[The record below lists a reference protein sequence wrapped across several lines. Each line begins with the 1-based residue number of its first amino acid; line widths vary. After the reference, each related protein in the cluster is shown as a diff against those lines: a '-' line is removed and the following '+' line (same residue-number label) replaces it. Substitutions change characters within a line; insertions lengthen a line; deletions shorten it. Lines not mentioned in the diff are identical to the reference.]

1 MSPTAR
7 AAAAV
12 ALLAAVAVLAGT
24 GAALAGA
31 VVLAAAVLADALA
44 ASRTRPRADRQA
56 PAVVVRGRAARLG
69 VRLRGAGG
77 ERTRVRQAAVP
88 DVDVTPREGSGG
100 LDAELLAS
108 RRGLHVL
115 PPVALRTRGPL
126 GLVTRDRD
134 GTPEAEVRAYPD
146 VATARR
152 LALAVRQGRF
162 REPGRRSRGPL
173 GLGTE
178 FEAVRDHAPD
188 DDLRHLNWR
197 ASARLGRPM
206 TNTFRVEQERDVVCV
221 LDTGRLMAAPL
232 PGGRTRLDAAL
243 DALAAVALVADEVGD
258 RCGCLAYGDG
268 LRRTL
273 TPRRGGGEAVVHAL
287 FDLEPEPV
295 EPDHALA
302 FRRVAR
308 MKRALVVVLTDL
320 LDEAAARSLAAALPV
335 LARRHVVLAAGALD
349 PDLTARLATPPSG
362 RREALAMA
370 VAADLDA
377 DRRRAAAA
385 LRGGGAQVVEAPAD
399 ELGARCVAAY
409 LTAKARARL

>member
-12 ALLAAVAVLAGT
+12 ALLAVLAVLAGA

-31 VVLAAAVLADALA
+31 VVLAAAALADGLA
-44 ASRTRPRADRQA
+44 AARARPDAERET
-56 PAVVVRGRAARLG
+56 PAVVVRARPARLR
-69 VRLRGAGG
+69 VRLRGPGR

-88 DVDVTPREGSGG
+88 DLAVTPREAPGG
-100 LDAELLAS
+100 LEAELLAA
-108 RRGLHVL
+108 RRGRHVL

-126 GLVTRDRD
+126 GLMSRDRD
-134 GTPEAEVRAYPD
+134 GTPAAEVRAYPD
-146 VATARR
+146 VVAARR

-178 FEAVRDHAPD
+178 FEAVRDHVPD

-268 LRRTL
+268 LRRSL
-273 TPRRGGGEAVVHAL
+273 APRRGGGEAVVHAL

-302 FRRVAR
+302 FRHVAR
-308 MKRALVVVLTDL
+308 RKRALVVVLTDV
-320 LDEAAARSLAAALPV
+320 LDEAASRSLVAALPV
-335 LARRHVVLAAGALD
+335 LARRHAVLAAGALD
-349 PDLTARLATPPSG
+349 PELASRLTTPPQT
-362 RREALAMA
+362 RADALAMA

-385 LRGGGAQVVEAPAD
+385 LRGGGAQVVEAPAG

-409 LTAKARARL
+409 LSARARARL